1 MTEPG
6 HPSRIAALMDSR
18 SAGRINRPSYGMPRD
33 DFVGAV
39 RAAGS
44 SSGLLTAAWRSRWL
58 VLLCL
63 LLALG
68 AGVTYIELALP
79 LYTSTGKLYL
89 DYGGIRISRPYEPGS
104 VPQTDKYLYTQAELL
119 RSRPI
124 LAAAV
129 EMLQQ
134 RGTRVFAG
142 VDTPVAYLQDNI
154 RVAVGKKDETIGV
167 SFDSPY
173 PLEAAEIVNYVVDA
187 YMTSRSQRERRN
199 SSQVLQILQSEM
211 TRTNKELE
219 DKRNTL
225 ETFQTDKMPLALGS
239 DQSTVV
245 TQRYL
250 DFQTALT
257 QAEIAAREAESFRKG
272 VQFLAKDPGALR
284 QYMQVKGGVSVPPGA
299 VTEKTSLENRL
310 TELQS
315 QREVLLKTLTPDHPT
330 VAAVV
335 LEMERVQVR
344 IAELDSRF
352 VAAAME
358 AAEQRHSEAKD
369 YAEQLRSVYDDQRK
383 EVTQL
388 NTEIA
393 QYQRLRS
400 EVDQL
405 LGYSQ
410 TLEQQ
415 IREIRKVVGEDVAQL
430 KMEILELA
438 LPAGGPSSPRKER
451 ILAMALLFGLA
462 LGGGMAVARDW
473 IDQTIRSADEI
484 SAVFRLPVLGVVPA
498 MSGRQSIPMRGRKI
512 LLEPSSR
519 EAEAFR
525 TVRTAV
531 FFGAP
536 KGKAKTVLITSPAI
550 EDGKSTLVSNLAIA
564 MARAGQKTLILDADL
579 RKPIQHRIF
588 DIDHQE
594 QCLCSVLEGKVSLA
608 EAIQPTQ
615 VAGLSLLTCGYDIG
629 NPAEVLNSP
638 GFAELLAHLGRTY
651 DRIVVDAPPVTAV
664 TDAQIL
670 GALCD
675 FTILVLRADR
685 STRII
690 TRRAIDAL
698 RGVGGRLLGIVVNQ
712 VHKDGGRYGYYGRHH
727 NSSRSN
733 HRSGPDAK
741 AHDTCIDMNLQPLT
755 VELGAKA
762 GG

>member
-1 MTEPG
+1 
-6 HPSRIAALMDSR
+6 MDTR
-18 SAGRINRPSYGMPRD
+18 SAGRVNRSAYGMPRD
-33 DFVGAV
+33 EFVGAV
-39 RAAGS
+39 RVVGS
-44 SSGLLTAAWRSRWL
+44 NSGLLTATWRSRWL
-58 VLLCL
+58 VLLCV
-63 LLALG
+63 LLAIG
-68 AGVTYIELALP
+68 AGVTYIELAVP
-79 LYTSTGKLYL
+79 LYTSTAKLYL

-119 RSRPI
+119 QSRPI
-124 LAAAV
+124 LTAAV
-129 EMLQQ
+129 ETLRQQ
-134 RGTRVFAG
+134 GMRVFAG
-142 VDTPVAYLQDNI
+142 VDTPVEYLQNNL
-154 RVAVGKKDETIGV
+154 RVAVGKKDEIIGL

-187 YMTSRSQRERRN
+187 YMASRSQHERKN
-199 SSQVLQILQSEM
+199 SSQVLQILQSDM
-211 TRTNKELE
+211 ARTNKELE

-225 ETFQTDKMPLALGS
+225 ETFQADKMPLALGS
-239 DQSTVV
+239 DQSAVV

-257 QAEIAAREAESFRKG
+257 QAEIAAQEAASFRKG
-272 VQFLAKDPGALR
+272 VQFLARDPRALR
-284 QYMQVKGGVSVPPGA
+284 QYMLVKGGISGA
-299 VTEKTSLENRL
+299 QGTVTEKTSLESRL
-310 TELQS
+310 AELQA
-315 QREVLLKTLTPDHPT
+315 QRETLLDKLTPDHPG
-330 VAAVV
+330 VAALA
-335 LEMERVQVR
+335 LEVERVQAR

-352 VAAAME
+352 VAAALE

-369 YAEQLRSVYDDQRK
+369 YAERLRAVYDEQRK
-383 EVTQL
+383 QVSQL

-415 IREIRKVVGEDVAQL
+415 IREIRKIVGEDVAQL
-430 KMEILELA
+430 KMAILEPA
-438 LPAGGPSSPRKER
+438 LPTADPSSPRKER
-451 ILAMALLFGLA
+451 IVTMALLLGLA
-462 LGGGMAVARDW
+462 LGGGIAVARDW

-484 SAVFRLPVLGVVPA
+484 SAIFRLPILGVVPT
-498 MSGRQSIPMRGRKI
+498 MSRRQSIPVRGRKI

-536 KGKAKTVLITSPAI
+536 RGKAKTMLITSPAM
-550 EDGKSTLVSNLAIA
+550 EDGKSTVVSNLAIA

-588 DIDHQE
+588 DIDHYE
-594 QCLCSVLEGKVSLA
+594 QCLCSVLEGKLRLA

-638 GFAELLAHLGRTY
+638 GFAELLAHLGRMY

-685 STRII
+685 STRKI
-690 TRRAIDAL
+690 TQRAIDAL

-712 VHKDGGRYGYYGRHH
+712 VHKDGRRYGYYGR
-727 NSSRSN
+727 NYSLSRTDHKGS
-733 HRSGPDAK
+733 PEAK
-741 AHDTCIDMNLQPLT
+741 AHDTAIGMNLQPLA
-755 VELGAKA
+755 VELCAKA